1 MSVSVRN
8 SRVEDAYDRI
18 KAEVLS
24 NRMPP
29 GFQATEVEI
38 AERLG
43 MSRTP
48 VHEALIRLSAEGLIE
63 VRPRHGAVVQPI
75 EPDDMREIYEILTA
89 LEPEAAASL
98 AARCPGKEELAPL
111 EEATAEMERA
121 LEAGDLDTWAE
132 ADERFHR
139 ILLDLYGNRRL
150 AQFVGLLLDQA
161 HRVRMVT
168 LRMRETPRA
177 STFEHRA
184 ILRALAD
191 CDPEGTRRAFRNHR
205 NRAAHE
211 LMGVLAEYRLS
222 HL

>member
-1 MSVSVRN
+1 MNEAIRS

-48 VHEALIRLSAEGLIE
+48 VHEALIRLSTEGLIE

-98 AARCPGKEELAPL
+98 AARCPGPEELAPL
-111 EEATAEMERA
+111 EEATAAMERA
-121 LEAGDLDTWAE
+121 LEAGDLDGWAK

-139 ILLDLYGNRRL
+139 LLLDLYGNRRL

-168 LRMRETPRA
+168 LRMRDAPGA
-177 STFEHRA
+177 STREHRA

-191 CDPEGTRRAFRNHR
+191 CDPQATREAFRAHR
-205 NRAAHE
+205 ERAAHE